1 MIDIGRLNKRI
12 TFMQLKDK
20 DENGVPFENEL
31 GNNIQKLMP
40 YKTVWASVEPI
51 SGKEY
56 LEAQRAKNELT
67 HRIYTRYFPDIT
79 VDMLINFKGRKF
91 KIESV
96 INYQEG
102 NEMLQFLCTEM
113 VGDKFE

>member
-1 MIDIGRLNKRI
+1 MVINRLNKRI
-12 TFMQLKDK
+12 TFMQLSDK
-20 DENGVPFENEL
+20 DENGVPFENEI
-31 GNNIQKLMP
+31 GNNIQKLIP
-40 YKTVWASVEPI
+40 FKTVWASVEPI

-102 NEMLQFLCTEM
+102 NEMLQFLCREM